1 MLGTSGVVDNPRRRP
16 RCFSTAQEQARLKL
30 SDIGTLLDR
39 KIAAAMAAGSSG
51 PLGDTSKRLNTIHE
65 ALKAQRA
72 SGLLTEEQYA
82 KEAGGLLN
90 VATWAAVQR
99 TK

>member
-1 MLGTSGVVDNPRRRP
+1 MLGTSGVVGNPRRRP
-16 RCFSTAQEQARLKL
+16 RCFSNGAGAGEIKV

-39 KIAAAMAAGSSG
+39 KIAAAMAAASSG
-51 PLGDTSKRLNTIHE
+51 PLSDAVKRLNTIHD

-90 VATWAAVQR
+90 VATWAAARR

>member
-1 MLGTSGVVDNPRRRP
+1 V
-16 RCFSTAQEQARLKL
+16 
-30 SDIGTLLDR
+30 SDIGSALDR

-51 PLGDTSKRLNTIHE
+51 PLSDAVKRLNTIHD

-90 VATWAAVQR
+90 TITFARSQC

>member
-1 MLGTSGVVDNPRRRP
+1 M
-16 RCFSTAQEQARLKL
+16 

-51 PLGDTSKRLNTIHE
+51 PLGDAMKRLNTMHD
-65 ALKAQRA
+65 ALKVQRA

-90 VATWAAVQR
+90 LATWATVQR
-99 TK
+99 LATFRPVERIRIRPRRRW

>member
-1 MLGTSGVVDNPRRRP
+1 MLGTSGVVGNPRRRP
-16 RCFSTAQEQARLKL
+16 RCFSTVQEQARLKL

-51 PLGDTSKRLNTIHE
+51 PLGDAMKRLNTIHD
-65 ALKAQRA
+65 ALKSQRA

-90 VATWAAVQR
+90 VATWAAAQR